1 MTAPI
6 SKAKRMLFLIAA
18 MLSNIAVMADMV
30 LYPITNSLYEAFP
43 ESLSLV
49 NYILSGPPLLIVVFS
64 LVTPIL
70 LKKMSKRSVMI
81 LGSVLFTIGGVF
93 GVSVESPLYMAAMR
107 TLVGMG
113 QGMINV
119 CAVALICEVY
129 VDEQERS
136 KYIGYFNASMNVVGM
151 VFTYVA
157 GLIAAN
163 SSWQNN
169 FLLYLSAI
177 PMLIMVVLFVPKL
190 ESGAVEEIPSST
202 GKKQGMGMDFWQM
215 ILVFFIICTLCMV
228 PAYFMSVYVAENALG
243 SETVYGTASAL
254 GQVASFVAAMCFGA
268 IYNKLKRF
276 TCTVGIGLSVVCF
289 ALWYFTTGVA
299 TVYAVTLI
307 QSIAY
312 LFLFSYCYA
321 RAPEIVPPEKV
332 DTAIGIVTATYG
344 IGGFLSTYFAT
355 FLMNVTHAERF
366 TDTIIILPIFAA
378 IVLVLDII
386 YMLWRRK

>member
-1 MTAPI
+1 MNTTI
-6 SKAKRMLFLIAA
+6 SKTKRTLFLIAA
-18 MLSNIAVMADMV
+18 MLSNIAVMADCA
-30 LYPITNSLYEAFP
+30 LYPISNSLYGAFP
-43 ESLSLV
+43 DAQGLV

-64 LVTPIL
+64 LVTPLL

-81 LGSVLFTIGGVF
+81 LGSVLFTIGGIF
-93 GVSVESPLYMAAMR
+93 GVTIEAPLYMAAMR
-107 TLVGMG
+107 TLVGIG

-136 KYIGYFNASMNVVGM
+136 KYIGFFNASMNVVGM
-151 VFTYVA
+151 VFTYAA
-157 GLIAAN
+157 GQIAAN

-177 PMLIMVVLFVPKL
+177 PMLVMVVLFVPRL
-190 ESGAVEEIPSST
+190 EADPSQDIGPASE
-202 GKKQGMGMDFWQM
+202 KKQGLGIDFWQM
-215 ILVFFIICTLCMV
+215 ILVFFIICMLCMV
-228 PAYFMSVYVAENALG
+228 PAYFMSVYVAENSLG

-254 GQVASFVAAMCFGA
+254 GQVASFVSAMCFGA

-276 TCTVGIGLSVVCF
+276 TCTIGIGLSVVCF
-289 ALWYFTTGVA
+289 TLWYVTTGVA
-299 TVYAVTLI
+299 TVYAVSLI
-307 QSIAY
+307 QSVAY

-355 FLMNVTHAERF
+355 FLMDVAHTERF
-366 TDTIIILPIFAA
+366 TDVLIVLPIIAA
-378 IVLVLDII
+378 VVLVLDSI
-386 YMLWRRK
+386 YMFWRRK